1 MICSVCTPSNCA
13 SNYRAASSSETT
25 LIWSPARAGK
35 TTREFFADL
44 FSWANPRVCAENE
57 EGELGVLPV
66 VQAVLPVLP
75 DQFFVVPPY
84 KAVD

>member
-1 MICSVCTPSNCA
+1 MEGRKLGFIFENPSPPVRGKLL
-13 SNYRAASSSETT
+13 YQFLRRARLG
-25 LIWSPARAGK
+25 LIPARAG
-35 TTREFFADL
+35 
-44 FSWANPRVCAENE
+44 ENE

>member
-1 MICSVCTPSNCA
+1 MCGENTTPYCSVSLA
-13 SNYRAASSSETT
+13 
-25 LIWSPARAGK
+25 
-35 TTREFFADL
+35 
-44 FSWANPRVCAENE
+44 WANPRVCAENE

>member
-1 MICSVCTPSNCA
+1 MYGSHPSVCGENTTPYCSVSLA
-13 SNYRAASSSETT
+13 
-25 LIWSPARAGK
+25 
-35 TTREFFADL
+35 
-44 FSWANPRVCAENE
+44 WANPRVCAENE